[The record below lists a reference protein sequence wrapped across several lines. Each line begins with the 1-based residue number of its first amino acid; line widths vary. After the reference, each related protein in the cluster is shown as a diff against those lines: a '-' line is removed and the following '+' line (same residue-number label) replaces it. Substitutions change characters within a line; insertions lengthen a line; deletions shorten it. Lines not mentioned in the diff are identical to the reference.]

1 MRGGRSGAPWQPWC
15 LRRRFPGLAQQ
26 AKPIA
31 LVPIEGVSISGGLNV
46 TNGQASI
53 VNSGSVTAG
62 DRTAHLALSRG
73 GEVRLCSTTTLN
85 LSKDSTA
92 TDSSSS
98 ALMMSLDRGAIEAT
112 YVAGRFSDV
121 LLTPDL
127 RVFISGPGQ
136 VDLKIRVN
144 AQGDTCV
151 DNHGANGP
159 YVTVSSLLEGGLYR
173 VQANQRV
180 LFEHGSLHDVVDH
193 EQEPCGCPP
202 APIVS
207 VASTGTGGGKAAA
220 PGQVIGGP
228 SSTPDDTAFPLAQ
241 SEGLAPTPKVA
252 DPAQAAQVHARVNV
266 PLVYNGDAPP
276 QTPPKP
282 QSVPRPIPSYDTE
295 DPVLVADLKPAPTL
309 PAPAGALVPHTN
321 PAPVVAPPPQPPRP
335 ILAPPLQRPAV
346 QPAVPH
352 IVPSAIANRPTN
364 LATTSQPVG
373 ATLSASAPGTV
384 APRMTIA
391 RPPMN
396 MATNSPS
403 VGATIPSAA
412 PGTVAPLTTIVRPPV
427 RIATTA
433 PGLGTTIPSSTP
445 VTLSPAARSVQPLPA
460 RTPAPV
466 PVNTASTARV
476 NTPAV
481 WPAPVV
487 NRPAANTPT
496 TAAKTALPP
505 FPTPTPAEPKPA
517 QPKPASPKPAATST
531 RPARTAAVTSPT
543 LPRSEPTATAVAQ
556 AAPVAAPSAA
566 PAPKA
571 AKAAQP
577 QRQPIPAVLHRI
589 GHFFSRL
596 FSQ

>member
-1 MRGGRSGAPWQPWC
+1 MVLATALPC
-15 LRRRFPGLAQQ
+15 LAQQ

-62 DRTAHLALSRG
+62 DRTAHLSLSRG

-92 TDSSSS
+92 TDSNSS
-98 ALMMSLDRGAIEAT
+98 ALMMSLDRGAMEAT

-241 SEGLAPTPKVA
+241 SEGLAPTPKVP
-252 DPAQAAQVHARVNV
+252 DPPQAAQVHARVNV

-276 QTPPKP
+276 QTPTVA

-309 PAPAGALVPHTN
+309 PAPAGTLVPRPN
-321 PAPVVAPPPQPPRP
+321 PAPVVAPPPQTPQT
-335 ILAPPLQRPAV
+335 ILAPPLQQPAA

-352 IVPSAIANRPTN
+352 LLPSAIANRPTN
-364 LATTSQPVG
+364 LATTSQPIG
-373 ATLSASAPGTV
+373 ATL
-384 APRMTIA
+384 
-391 RPPMN
+391 
-396 MATNSPS
+396 PS
-403 VGATIPSAA
+403 STA
-412 PGTVAPLTTIVRPPV
+412 GTVAPLTTIVRPPI

-433 PGLGTTIPSSTP
+433 PGLGTIIPSSVPGT
-445 VTLSPAARSVQPLPA
+445 VTPAARSVQPLPA
-460 RTPAPV
+460 RAPLPV
-466 PVNTASTARV
+466 PVNMARV
-476 NTPAV
+476 NPPAV
-481 WPAPVV
+481 RTAPVISQPAPG
-487 NRPAANTPT
+487 ANTPT
-496 TAAKTALPP
+496 NAAKAVLPP
-505 FPTPTPAEPKPA
+505 LPSPTLNQPKPSQHKPA
-517 QPKPASPKPAATST
+517 QPKPTAASGS
-531 RPARTAAVTSPT
+531 PARTTPVASPT
-543 LPRSEPTATAVAQ
+543 PTRNEPTATAVAQ
-556 AAPVAAPSAA
+556 AAPVTA
-566 PAPKA
+566 PAPKP

-577 QRQPIPAVLHRI
+577 ERQPIPAVLHRI